1 MKRVWEEGLVEAEAE
16 SGPAAHGRH
25 REDEV
30 RSGAEA
36 GAEDAQS
43 PPGEAQL
50 CNVDGVVGDVG
61 RLEEVCEEGL
71 DDRVCCSCER
81 AVPCFPRW
89 VWVIGWEVVHYV
101 GGEEVGDF
109 LEEA

>member
-16 SGPAAHGRH
+16 SGSAAHGRH

-36 GAEDAQS
+36 GAEDAES

-61 RLEEVCEEGL
+61 RLEEVCEEGTFN
-71 DDRVCCSCER
+71 V
-81 AVPCFPRW
+81 F
-89 VWVIGWEVVHYV
+89 
-101 GGEEVGDF
+101 
-109 LEEA
+109 